1 MKKKQ
6 KGFKDVA
13 SKEKDEE
20 DKWDER
26 FISVISVSGLFT
38 F

>member
-1 MKKKQ
+1 MKKKR

-13 SKEKDEE
+13 SKVKDEE
-20 DKWDER
+20 DKRDER
-26 FISVISVSGLFT
+26 LVSVISLSGLFT